1 MPLFPPPQTAN
12 GKRYRNKGLQR
23 TTYLTINGR
32 ISVRRR
38 WWYDPDAGSVAPI
51 DDRLTPAGENVTVGV
66 RELACRLNNDACSF
80 RRAAEN
86 LARAAQIK
94 MSAEQ
99 LRQVVERDGQR
110 VLRAQERE
118 LIAPAMT
125 AADCKV
131 PGERKRTRMY
141 VGVDGV
147 MVPMVTEQ
155 EKQKRRKKVV
165 QKRRRVERK
174 GRALR
179 PLLPRAIGSDQ
190 PYKEFKAV
198 VFYDETNTHR
208 HVVLSRSKRTR
219 ISPLLKREAARVKYD
234 SADERIANV
243 DGASWIANQLHD
255 ADLRLT
261 GLGLDFYHLSQ
272 NVQRARRETYGD
284 ENVEGRKWADEL
296 IHLFKHAGYERAYET
311 LSVWRAK
318 WRGRKRAAATRLLN
332 YVVERRDMTNYPQ
345 FVKRGRQIGSGPTE
359 SSCKTS
365 TTRLK
370 RSGQRWNRR
379 SAEQVAALANLQ
391 DNNQWEAF
399 WASQLPARG

>member
-1 MPLFPPPQTAN
+1 MPLFPPPQTAD
-12 GKRYRNKGLQR
+12 GKRYQNKGLQR

-38 WWYDPDAGSVAPI
+38 WWYDPDVGSVTPI

-86 LARAAQIK
+86 LGRAAQIK

-99 LRQVVERDGQR
+99 LRQLVERDGQR
-110 VLRAQERE
+110 VLHAQQRE

-125 AADCKV
+125 AAKCKV
-131 PGERKRTRMY
+131 PGERKKTRMY

-147 MVPMVTEQ
+147 MVPMVTDQ

-165 QKRRRVERK
+165 QKRRQAERK
-174 GRALR
+174 GRHLR
-179 PLLPRAIGSDQ
+179 PLLPRTIGSDQ

-198 VFYDETNTHR
+198 VFYDETNSHL

-219 ISPLLKREAARVKYD
+219 ISSLLKREAARVGYGT
-234 SADERIANV
+234 ADERIANV

-255 ADLRLT
+255 AALRLT

-272 NVQRARRETYGD
+272 NVHRARRETYGD
-284 ENVEGRKWADEL
+284 ESVDGRKWADDMM
-296 IHLFKHAGYERAYET
+296 HMFKHEGYERAYEA
-311 LSVWRAK
+311 LSAWRAK

-332 YVVERRDMTNYPQ
+332 YVVDRRDMINFPE
-345 FVKRGRQIGSGPTE
+345 FVERSWQIGSGPTDA
-359 SSCKTS
+359 SCKTR
-365 TTRLK
+365 TARLK
-370 RSGQRWNRR
+370 LSGQPWNPRP
-379 SAEQVAALANLQ
+379 AEQVAAMANLY
-391 DNNQWEAF
+391 DNSQCDAV
-399 WASQLPARG
+399 WASHLRTRG

>member
-80 RRAAEN
+80 RRASEN

-147 MVPMVTEQ
+147 MVPMVTDQ

-179 PLLPRAIGSDQ
+179 PLLPRAGV
-190 PYKEFKAV
+190 PRFHGE
-198 VFYDETNTHR
+198 
-208 HVVLSRSKRTR
+208 
-219 ISPLLKREAARVKYD
+219 
-234 SADERIANV
+234 
-243 DGASWIANQLHD
+243 
-255 ADLRLT
+255 
-261 GLGLDFYHLSQ
+261 
-272 NVQRARRETYGD
+272 
-284 ENVEGRKWADEL
+284 
-296 IHLFKHAGYERAYET
+296 
-311 LSVWRAK
+311 
-318 WRGRKRAAATRLLN
+318 
-332 YVVERRDMTNYPQ
+332 
-345 FVKRGRQIGSGPTE
+345 
-359 SSCKTS
+359 
-365 TTRLK
+365 
-370 RSGQRWNRR
+370 
-379 SAEQVAALANLQ
+379 ANLLRAI
-391 DNNQWEAF
+391 D
-399 WASQLPARG
+399 LPRMPPIDCCPAGSPRRRPVPQSGDSSAAPTA

>member
-1 MPLFPPPQTAN
+1 
-12 GKRYRNKGLQR
+12 
-23 TTYLTINGR
+23 
-32 ISVRRR
+32 
-38 WWYDPDAGSVAPI
+38 
-51 DDRLTPAGENVTVGV
+51 
-66 RELACRLNNDACSF
+66 
-80 RRAAEN
+80 
-86 LARAAQIK
+86 
-94 MSAEQ
+94 
-99 LRQVVERDGQR
+99 
-110 VLRAQERE
+110 
-118 LIAPAMT
+118 
-125 AADCKV
+125 
-131 PGERKRTRMY
+131 MY

-219 ISPLLKREAARVKYD
+219 ILPLLKREAARVKYD
-234 SADERIANV
+234 AADERIANV

-296 IHLFKHAGYERAYET
+296 MHLFKHAGYERAYET
-311 LSVWRAK
+311 LSVWRTK

-379 SAEQVAALANLQ
+379 SAEQVAALANLH